1 MGVIINQSVKNMMT
15 TYAGFG
21 LGALN
26 TLFLYTYF
34 LDQQYYGLVSF
45 LLSAANLMW
54 PFMAFGVHSTVVKF
68 FSSYKTKEEQ
78 DKLLNLALILPLAIS
93 LILGLIGH
101 FTYEFLLDYFSNGNE
116 LVKPYVWLIYLLGI
130 ATAYFEIFFAWAKIY
145 YKSVFGN
152 FMKEVVHRLGTTIL
166 LFLVYFDLLA
176 ADNFMYGVGV
186 VFLLRLLVMGAYAFN
201 LHRPTLKFSFPSN
214 LSRVL
219 KYTALILIAA
229 SVATA
234 LLDLDKVM
242 IESYL
247 PIENVAI
254 YGIGIYIATVISVPQ
269 KAMHQITNPITA
281 EYLNTRNF
289 GKLEDLYKK
298 SSINLSIVSALI
310 FILIITNVHTL
321 YELIPE
327 EYSLSI
333 LIVLLISLVKLYDN
347 VLAINNSI
355 LFNSDYYRL
364 VLAIGVL
371 LVLLAFLLNLFFIPR
386 FGIEGAA
393 MATFIAFFI
402 YNTSKIIL
410 VQKKFKMN
418 PFTKHSILLLGLC
431 LLFTLVFYFWELPFH
446 PILGIALKGGI
457 TSILYISAVYFL
469 NFSEEINT
477 MLRSILA
484 KIR

>member
-45 LLSAANLMW
+45 LLSAANLIW
-54 PFMAFGVHSTVVKF
+54 PFMAFGVHSTIVKF
-68 FSSYKTKEEQ
+68 FTSYKTKEEK
-78 DKLLNLALILPLAIS
+78 DKLLNLALYLPMVIS
-93 LILGLIGH
+93 LILGVIGH
-101 FTYEFLLDYFSNGNE
+101 FTYEFLLDYFSDGNE
-116 LVKPYVWLIYLLGI
+116 LVKPYVWLIYLLAV

-166 LFLVYFDLLA
+166 LFLVYFDFLEA
-176 ADNFMYGVGV
+176 NHFMYGVGM
-186 VFLLRLLVMGAYAFN
+186 VFLIRLLVMAAYAFK
-201 LHRPTLKFSFPSN
+201 LHRPSLKFSFPSN

-289 GKLEDLYKK
+289 EKLEDLYKK
-298 SSINLSIVSALI
+298 SSINLSIISALI

-347 VLAINNSI
+347 ILAINNSI

-371 LVLLAFLLNLFFIPR
+371 LVILAFLLNLFFIPR
-386 FGIEGAA
+386 YGIEGAA
-393 MATFIAFFI
+393 IATFLAFFI
-402 YNTSKIIL
+402 YNTSKLIL
-410 VQKKFKMN
+410 VQQKFRMN
-418 PFTKHSILLLGLC
+418 PFTKQSW
-431 LLFTLVFYFWELPFH
+431 LLFGLVSVFTLLFYFWEFPFH
-446 PILGIALKGGI
+446 PILSIVLKGGI
-457 TSILYISAVYFL
+457 TAILYISIVYFL
-469 NFSEEINT
+469 NFSEEINK
-477 MLRSILA
+477 MLKSILA
-484 KIR
+484 KMK